1 MDAITKALIELNK
14 IGNKERAED
23 RETERLK
30 TAAEGLGGQGYG
42 GEPHGGNADR
52 MADATA
58 KLIEHRA
65 KVKAARRERFKRKTD
80 ALKTVWSSLD
90 GGAAFVALSVA
101 YEGKNFKDIS
111 DAAGMSERWAYLQI
125 EQLERNLK

>member
-1 MDAITKALIELNK
+1 MDAITKALIDLNK
-14 IGNKERAED
+14 IGNKERAEE

-30 TAAEGLGGQGYG
+30 TAAEGLGGQGFG
-42 GEPHGGNADR
+42 GETHGGNADR

-80 ALKTVWSSLD
+80 ALKTVWSNLD
-90 GGAAFVALSVA
+90 GGAAFVALCIA
-101 YEGKNFKDIS
+101 YEGKTFKETA
-111 DAAGMSERWAYLQI
+111 DAAGMSERWAYLQM